1 MEATLTNQK
10 TSESQVKL
18 TGKANVIDYYTD
30 AGPDYEFWSKNFNM
44 HFGYAK
50 FSGDCF
56 SREKML
62 QRMNEVVLDDFN
74 IQPQDKIVDIGCG
87 LGATLRFGAQAY
99 PFTRFTGF
107 TITPWQIQQSNKLIQ
122 ALNLDNA
129 KVKYGDYTD
138 IPLRKNSVDAVYG
151 IESICHAKGFDKKA
165 PLKEAFRILK
175 EGGKFIMVD
184 GFLKKP
190 ENELSPFVS
199 RLYQRVCTNWALP
212 CFPEIHAVEKQ
223 LIKIGYTDINIEEIS
238 YKIAPSAVH
247 APFTTLGFLI
257 KKMIKGERLNQQS
270 WNNLKACFS
279 IFFLGL
285 SRSSIGYFKINA
297 TKP

>member
-1 MEATLTNQK
+1 MEATLTQQK
-10 TSESQVKL
+10 SAETQGNL
-18 TGKANVIDYYTD
+18 TGKEHVIDYYTF

-50 FSGDCF
+50 YSSDCW

-74 IQPQDKIVDIGCG
+74 IRPKDKIVDIGCG

-107 TITPWQIQQSNKLIQ
+107 TITPWQIEQSNKMIRK
-122 ALNLDNA
+122 LNIDNA
-129 KVKYGDYTD
+129 KVKYGDYSD

-165 PLKEAFRILK
+165 PLREAFRILK
-175 EGGKFIMVD
+175 AGGKFTMVD

-190 ENELSPFVS
+190 EHQLSPFIS
-199 RLYQRVCTNWALP
+199 KLYRRVCDNWALP
-212 CFPEIHAVEKQ
+212 CFPEIKAVENQ
-223 LIKIGYTDINIEEIS
+223 LRNIGYIEINIEEIS
-238 YKIAPSAVH
+238 YKIAPSAAH
-247 APFTTLGFLI
+247 APFTSLAFLV
-257 KKMIKGERLNQQS
+257 KKMIKGEPLNQQS